1 MFSRQEA
8 KRILGKEFCRA
19 AWHREA
25 KRKVGTTQ
33 ERSRKLE
40 CRPGEVAWGQAGPS
54 WAAIDECK
62 QDRLVYKWSSLV
74 YGAGWR
80 ELAPIGGIIA

>member
-1 MFSRQEA
+1 M
-8 KRILGKEFCRA
+8 G
-19 AWHREA
+19 
-25 KRKVGTTQ
+25 
-33 ERSRKLE
+33 
-40 CRPGEVAWGQAGPS
+40 
-54 WAAIDECK
+54 ECK